1 MDKNHKIINEELI
14 QRLLSKE
21 DGFTERK
28 PEGAGARDF
37 KETLV
42 AFANSV
48 PEDKTA
54 ILYIGVSNDGKPL
67 GVQNPD
73 SLQKTI
79 RKICEKDCYPPIKFQ
94 SQVINSEGKDILA
107 VTIPFSSNRPHFA
120 GPGYIRRGSENVVV
134 SEEMFQELIDS
145 RTNKV
150 AEILKWKNKIV
161 TVAVQGKLL
170 GSPLYPI
177 DKQYRGIYKTH
188 ECEILECNSHYVK
201 MKDFSGSYA
210 QDVNEPLSYIKLNY
224 DEKKGR
230 LMLIVSPE
238 VQ

>member
-1 MDKNHKIINEELI
+1 MNEDI
-14 QRLLSKE
+14 TQRLLNKE

-28 PEGAGARDF
+28 PERAGTADF
-37 KETLV
+37 KKTLV

-54 ILYIGVSNDGKPL
+54 ILYIGVSDNGELL
-67 GVQNPD
+67 GVLNPD
-73 SLQKTI
+73 SLQKNI
-79 RKICEKDCYPPIKFQ
+79 REICEKDCYPPIKFQ
-94 SQVINSEGKDILA
+94 SQVVNSEGKDILA

-120 GPGYIRRGSENVVV
+120 GPAYIRRGSESVVA
-134 SEEMFQELIDS
+134 SEEMFQELIYS
-145 RTNKV
+145 RTSKV

-188 ECEILECNSHYVK
+188 ECRILECSPHYLK
-201 MKDFSGSYA
+201 MQDISSGRNVS
-210 QDVNEPLSYIKLNY
+210 EPLSYIKLNY
-224 DEKKGR
+224 DEERYR

-238 VQ
+238 V